1 MKLRDIITDADATYD
16 NLKDALIG
24 CGTLTFSHASE
35 NLMSAERGHTLMLPL
50 RQAIQKWQR
59 LLEKLTSEATSIKE
73 ACTYVA
79 VAVTRYNTNPD
90 LKLYLD
96 MKGDFTKDLFCRTAD
111 EWLASK
117 PAGTKWSK
125 RQFNTEYK
133 DRSMTGNQPQRPG
146 SVRKQGGCYFCGK
159 PGHYAQECRSRIAS
173 ERGVPQQPQK
183 PLPPVVTKEQVRQA
197 ETWQR

>member
-1 MKLRDIITDADATYD
+1 MKA
-16 NLKDALIG
+16 
-24 CGTLTFSHASE
+24 
-35 NLMSAERGHTLMLPL
+35 
-50 RQAIQKWQR
+50 
-59 LLEKLTSEATSIKE
+59 
-73 ACTYVA
+73 
-79 VAVTRYNTNPD
+79 
-90 LKLYLD
+90 
-96 MKGDFTKDLFCRTAD
+96 DFTKDLLCRTAD

-173 ERGVPQQPQK
+173 EKGVPQQPQK
-183 PLPPVVTKEQVRQA
+183 PLPPVVTKEQGTSSQTGRDMAEVRCYNCQQKGHMSPRCPLKTNRVKRIKIPEDKIMPMRKNEVFGAIGGHQLPITCDTRA
-197 ETWQR
+197 EVTVVPAECVLPLQLSGETCELKAFNQTKSEGQ